1 MHPSPNPS
9 PNQAYSQMDDDLHV
23 EVTPE
28 EVAPVF
34 PSYHPLPSYR
44 LRRWAHGPRLCPLV
58 ITPVLLA
65 AGGGAQPA
73 HGQVR
78 PGARQVLTLTLTLTL
93 TRP

>member
-23 EVTPE
+23 EVSPE

-58 ITPVLLA
+58 ITPVPCYLLQVA
-65 AGGGAQPA
+65 ALSRRMDKSDQERGKF
-73 HGQVR
+73 
-78 PGARQVLTLTLTLTL
+78 
-93 TRP
+93 